1 MEVANMD
8 SQSKQ
13 KWTIDKG
20 LSNDC
25 VCTAWVQSSFYS
37 LRNIMIFYFPM
48 GRALKF
54 ALQLLPKIGFPV
66 YSKKEPP
73 DGWQR
78 IIQAFILVY
87 LPVYDT

>member
-1 MEVANMD
+1 
-8 SQSKQ
+8 
-13 KWTIDKG
+13 
-20 LSNDC
+20 
-25 VCTAWVQSSFYS
+25 
-37 LRNIMIFYFPM
+37 MIFYFPM